1 MKKWKWLI
9 GFFLLAFLVFFPKI
23 ASTALG
29 KPFFVKALEKKIGIQ
44 LEVSSLKL
52 SWLGPQMFQ
61 GVHFQKE
68 GVLGS
73 FEKLEID
80 APFWSFSGPFHL
92 KNGQI
97 AYRGREVK
105 EIQGQIIGND
115 FTLNGITLNG
125 HLALKGK
132 IYSKLHFHLQ
142 LDIQQ
147 FPLVVID
154 PTLDEIFG
162 PTLDLLGTVGMDQGE
177 GRIDL
182 LVTAPNAKAHIQGI
196 LKETGIS
203 LSDPVDVQIR
213 LTPAMS
219 KLLFKDANPLFITG
233 LSANHPVTLRLEP
246 SDFFFPLPYSLE
258 KLQVG
263 KATLNLG
270 KVVCQNGASLKI
282 IMAILKATPRLNGDE
297 MNAWFT
303 PITFQ
308 IKQGILK
315 TGRLDALLGDS
326 VHVCTW
332 GRIDLLNDKLHMNLG
347 IPADTLARA
356 FGIKDLPPNYVLKIP
371 FRGTTQ
377 HPDIN
382 KGSAAA
388 KITALIAASKIKG
401 FSNFIIKK
409 EPTDIPPP
417 QLPFPW
423 DKP

>member
-1 MKKWKWLI
+1 MRKWKWLI
-9 GFFLLAFLVFFPKI
+9 GFLCFAFLVFFPRI
-23 ASTALG
+23 ASTPLG
-29 KPFFVKALEKKIGIQ
+29 KPFFVKALGKKVGVQ

-52 SWLGPQMFQ
+52 SWLGPQVFQ
-61 GVHFQKE
+61 GVHFQK
-68 GVLGS
+68 GGILGS
-73 FEKLEID
+73 FETLEID

-92 KNGQI
+92 KNGQL

-105 EIQGQIIGND
+105 DIQGQMIGDD
-115 FTLNGITLNG
+115 FTLDGITLNG

-132 IYSKLHFHLQ
+132 LYSKLHFHLR

-147 FPLVVID
+147 LPLAIID

-162 PTLDLLGTVGMDQGE
+162 STLDLLGTVEMDQGE
-177 GRIDL
+177 GQIDL
-182 LVTAPNAKAHIQGI
+182 FATAPNANAHIKGI
-196 LKETGIS
+196 LKETGIF

-233 LSANHPVTLRLEP
+233 LSAHHSVSLTIEP
-246 SDFFFPLPYSLE
+246 SGFFFPLPYSLE

-263 KATLNLG
+263 KATLDLG

-282 IMAILKATPRLNGDE
+282 IMAILKAAPRLNGDE

-303 PITFQ
+303 PFSFRIDR
-308 IKQGILK
+308 GILE
-315 TGRLDALLGDS
+315 TERLDALLGDS

-356 FGIKDLPPNYVLKIP
+356 FGIKDLPSNYVLKIP

-377 HPDIN
+377 NPDIN

-401 FSNFIIKK
+401 FGNFIIKK

-423 DKP
+423 EQP